1 MIEACLKRKIVFKFL
16 KEYKQ
21 KKWNSII
28 PSLLEIGIL
37 YLYNTFKKSFF
48 FEEDLL
54 EIIENMKSK
63 MINSMIIPFDKT
75 QLRNNYQ
82 LDKKNLSLN
91 NRNSHRSF
99 SKKSKNINELNIFTS
114 DTLNNRLINFYNK
127 TSRVTPKNKL
137 IKKVE
142 TEENLIPNKFKK
154 FWKLDKTMNNQNN
167 NINKINNKNVT
178 NVQSI
183 NYNTIDINNTYRSN
197 KTFLSYNNSILLNN
211 STEIEYIKVNK
222 AEKMK
227 RLKTDQM
234 TINNSNNNKTYIKDM
249 NNDIISKIDGINKNL
264 RIQKINNFKQE
275 DLLLNDYN
283 KSNTKRQLE
292 KKCLYT
298 NNFFLNKQK
307 YYSSN
312 KSNLPYSKNNND
324 LNSMLKSKKLKNLY
338 NKFNLK
344 KITNKDIRNKQFL
357 KLQKTEIKNNY
368 DDIESDNIENIND
381 ININNTIRNTTN
393 ISIDVSKYNLI
404 NLNEKN
410 NTINYNSLKSEKS
423 FKNKTFIN
431 DPNFF
436 VKVRKNKRKVFK
448 KF

>member
-48 FEEDLL
+48 LEEDLL

-63 MINSMIIPFDKT
+63 IINSMIIPFDKT

-142 TEENLIPNKFKK
+142 TEENLIDNKFKK
-154 FWKLDKTMNNQNN
+154 FWKLDKTINNQNN

-227 RLKTDQM
+227 RLKTDQI

-324 LNSMLKSKKLKNLY
+324 LNSMIKSKKLKNLY

-423 FKNKTFIN
+423 FKIKTFIN

>member
-154 FWKLDKTMNNQNN
+154 FWKLDKTINNQNN

-249 NNDIISKIDGINKNL
+249 NNDIISKIK
-264 RIQKINNFKQE
+264 
-275 DLLLNDYN
+275 
-283 KSNTKRQLE
+283 
-292 KKCLYT
+292 
-298 NNFFLNKQK
+298 
-307 YYSSN
+307 
-312 KSNLPYSKNNND
+312 
-324 LNSMLKSKKLKNLY
+324 
-338 NKFNLK
+338 
-344 KITNKDIRNKQFL
+344 
-357 KLQKTEIKNNY
+357 
-368 DDIESDNIENIND
+368 
-381 ININNTIRNTTN
+381 
-393 ISIDVSKYNLI
+393 
-404 NLNEKN
+404 
-410 NTINYNSLKSEKS
+410 
-423 FKNKTFIN
+423 
-431 DPNFF
+431 
-436 VKVRKNKRKVFK
+436 
-448 KF
+448 

>member
-48 FEEDLL
+48 LEEDLL

-63 MINSMIIPFDKT
+63 IINSMIIPFDKT

-91 NRNSHRSF
+91 NRNSHKSF

-114 DTLNNRLINFYNK
+114 DNLNNRLINFYNK

-154 FWKLDKTMNNQNN
+154 FWKLDKTINNQNN

-211 STEIEYIKVNK
+211 STEINPLM
-222 AEKMK
+222 AEFIIQMDKMA
-227 RLKTDQM
+227 
-234 TINNSNNNKTYIKDM
+234 S
-249 NNDIISKIDGINKNL
+249 DIILISTCEMSSKINKEL
-264 RIQKINNFKQE
+264 R
-275 DLLLNDYN
+275 
-283 KSNTKRQLE
+283 KR
-292 KKCLYT
+292 C
-298 NNFFLNKQK
+298 
-307 YYSSN
+307 
-312 KSNLPYSKNNND
+312 
-324 LNSMLKSKKLKNLY
+324 
-338 NKFNLK
+338 
-344 KITNKDIRNKQFL
+344 
-357 KLQKTEIKNNY
+357 
-368 DDIESDNIENIND
+368 
-381 ININNTIRNTTN
+381 
-393 ISIDVSKYNLI
+393 
-404 NLNEKN
+404 
-410 NTINYNSLKSEKS
+410 
-423 FKNKTFIN
+423 
-431 DPNFF
+431 
-436 VKVRKNKRKVFK
+436 
-448 KF
+448 